1 MDFHAES
8 ESNVVADLPSI
19 RRHDTF
25 QRPPL
30 FIIYTL
36 HMIYTETFPQ
46 PYHHLPEEKEV
57 VVRFRL

>member
-8 ESNVVADLPSI
+8 ESNILAHLPSN

-30 FIIYTL
+30 FIIY
-36 HMIYTETFPQ
+36 IYTETLFQ
-46 PYHHLPEEKEV
+46 PYHHLPEEEV
-57 VVRFRL
+57 LVSFQL